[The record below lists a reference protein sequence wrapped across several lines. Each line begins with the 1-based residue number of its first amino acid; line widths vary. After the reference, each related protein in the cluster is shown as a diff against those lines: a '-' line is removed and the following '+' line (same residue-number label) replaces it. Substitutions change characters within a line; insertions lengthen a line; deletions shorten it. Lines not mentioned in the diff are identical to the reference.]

1 MKNKMIAAIAG
12 AILAASAGAA
22 SAGTLTS
29 ASVSLSNTAASQ
41 PTAVTIRYTTAT
53 ALTAGDNLL
62 ISNFDGLTL
71 VNGACGATV
80 TVTVNGL
87 PHTPGSICAIYNA
100 NAIQINL
107 DPLQSVPAGAV
118 VEISIAQTRATTT
131 AITGT
136 YATTNFR
143 TALSSGVAIDIPAPQ
158 PTYLIGGPPPVSV
171 PTLSEWAMILLTVA
185 LGGLAATT
193 LHNRRRT
200 A

>member
-1 MKNKMIAAIAG
+1 MKNKMIGVVAG
-12 AILAASAGAA
+12 AVLAASAGAA

-29 ASVSLSNTAASQ
+29 ASVSLSNSAVSQ

-53 ALTAGDNLL
+53 ALTTGDNLL
-62 ISNFDGLTL
+62 ISNFNGLTL
-71 VNGACGATV
+71 VNGACGADV
-80 TVTVNGL
+80 TVTVNAL
-87 PHTPGSICAIYNA
+87 PHATGPICSLYGA

-107 DPLQSVPAGAV
+107 GPLQSVPAGAV
-118 VEISIAQTRATTT
+118 VEISIAQTRVTTT

-136 YATTNFR
+136 YATANFR
-143 TALSSGVAIDIPAPQ
+143 TALSSGVAIDTPATQ

-185 LGGLAATT
+185 LGGLAALT